1 MNQAFERKTNGRPTV
16 VVFCDHL
23 LYPSET
29 FIRAQ
34 AEALRHFSPVYAG
47 SRRVA
52 GLDLPAEQVHVISGG
67 DLNGRAR
74 EAFFKLFGHAPN
86 LAKRLRALNPVLM
99 HSHFGPDGLRSLPLA
114 RTLELPLIVTF
125 HGSDT
130 TALDLRHTNAPYGY
144 RRYQARKRVL
154 QRGGTLFLAVSE
166 FIRRKLLE
174 QGFAPEKVVVHYTG
188 VDTNFFS
195 PLQGERESIVLFVG
209 RLDEGKGASF
219 LMRAM
224 AAIQKENPLAE
235 LVLIGDGPLR
245 RALEIE
251 AQRELRR
258 FRFLGTQSPPVV
270 REWLDRA
277 SVFSVPS
284 VKTSSGSEEAFGMVF
299 AEAQAMGKPV
309 VTFRSGGI
317 PEIVVDGETG
327 FLVPER
333 DWQALAD
340 SIGLL
345 LRDERLRK
353 RLGMAGRER
362 MMREFD
368 LAKRTEILESI
379 YSRIAF
385 AEPAKLFVPALSHQP
400 QHGKSYEFQ

>member
-1 MNQAFERKTNGRPTV
+1 MNQASDKKTSGRPTI

-34 AEALRHFSPVYAG
+34 AQSLRHFAPVYAG

-52 GLDLPAEQVHVISGG
+52 GLDLPAEQVHLISRGN
-67 DLNGRAR
+67 LNGRAR
-74 EAFFKLFGHAPN
+74 EAFFKLFGYAPN

-114 RTLELPLIVTF
+114 RALKLPLIVTF

-130 TALDLRHTNAPYGY
+130 TTLDLRRSKAPYGY
-144 RRYQARKRVL
+144 RRYQTRKRVL
-154 QRGGTLFLAVSE
+154 QRGGTLFLAVSD

-174 QGFAPEKVVVHYTG
+174 QGYAPEKVVVHYTG
-188 VDTNFFS
+188 IDTNFFS

-209 RLDEGKGASF
+209 RLNEVKGAGF

-224 AAIQKENPLAE
+224 AAIQKENPLVE

-245 RALEIE
+245 RELEGQ

-258 FRFLGTQSPPVV
+258 FRFLGTQSPQVV
-270 REWLDRA
+270 RKWLDRA

-284 VKTSSGSEEAFGMVF
+284 VKTSSGSEEGFGMVF

-309 VTFRSGGI
+309 VAFRSGGI

-333 DWQALAD
+333 DWRALAN

-345 LRDERLRK
+345 LHDERLRK
-353 RLGMAGRER
+353 RFGIAGRER
-362 MMREFD
+362 MRREFD

-379 YSRIAF
+379 YTRVAF
-385 AEPAKLFVPALSHQP
+385 MEPAKPFVPAMSH
-400 QHGKSYEFQ
+400 